1 MKKLVAFDLDGTLAL
16 SKQPLGDAMAAL
28 LGQLLGVADVAVI
41 TGGDWPQLQKQV
53 ASRLPKDADI
63 SRMWIMPT
71 TGSKLYRYDGAKW
84 NAVYADNFSAEE
96 GEKIRH
102 ALDKAVTDAGLK
114 GEKIWGEQIEDR
126 GSQITFS
133 GLGQE
138 APLDAKN
145 GWDPD
150 RKKRESLQKTLRAE
164 LPELSINLGGAT
176 SVDITRKGVDKAY
189 AMNRLAEESGIP
201 TTQMLFLG
209 DATYPGGNDA
219 PVPEAGIDTVTVRD
233 PEDTIS
239 VITGV
244 VNSRRWKNGSRNSRS
259 AGMRRNRTKS
269 K

>member
-16 SKQPLGDAMAAL
+16 SKQPLEKEMSDL
-28 LGQLLGVADVAVI
+28 LGKLLGVADVAVI
-41 TGGDWPQLQKQV
+41 TGGDWPQLEKQV
-53 ASRLPKDADI
+53 ASRLPKDADLK
-63 SRMWIMPT
+63 RLWIMPT
-71 TGSKLYRYDGAKW
+71 TGSKLFRAADGRTWKP
-84 NAVYADNFSAEE
+84 VYEDNFDRAE

-114 GEKIWGEQIEDR
+114 GEKVWGEQIEDR

-150 RKKRESLQKTLRAE
+150 RKKREALQKTLRAE

-189 AMNRLAEESGIP
+189 AMRRLAEESGIP
-201 TTQMLFLG
+201 TAEMLFMG

-219 PVPEAGIDTVTVRD
+219 PVPEAGIDTITVRD
-233 PEDTIS
+233 VKDTE
-239 VITGV
+239 VAVAAV
-244 VNSRRWKNGSRNSRS
+244 VACLKP
-259 AGMRRNRTKS
+259 
-269 K
+269 